1 MKTCLHTLSS
11 SGWKIPGRP
20 LAMMAALLMASPV
33 FADAIPDGGH
43 HFIPTVKEA
52 DLYQS
57 LRNHALQK
65 RVQMVLDPRLCAA
78 ARKHAADLQA
88 RRYFAH
94 RNPDGVDANQRALD
108 AGYPL
113 PPNYDP
119 EQNFIES
126 IAGSTADKA
135 ADVVARWKK
144 SPAHATH
151 VFGKHEF
158 YRGQVVIGIGHAPRS
173 GLGYATYVFLSAPL
187 PEGPDVRVATP
198 AGGFMP
204 VGPTDSGILEIHG
217 LPEGSI
223 FEIWI
228 KRQVTKKKT
237 RSVPDRLVVVDASGV
252 LPLGAPLSPPESY
265 ELGHLVP

>member
-1 MKTCLHTLSS
+1 
-11 SGWKIPGRP
+11 
-20 LAMMAALLMASPV
+20 MMAALLTGATV
-33 FADAIPDGGH
+33 LADAIPDGGY
-43 HFIPTVKEA
+43 HFIPTAKEA

-57 LRNHALQK
+57 LRDHALQN

-78 ARKHAADLQA
+78 ARKHAADMQA

-113 PPNYDP
+113 PPIYDP

-158 YRGQVVIGIGHAPRS
+158 YREQVVIGIGHAPRS

-187 PEGPDVRVATP
+187 PDGRP
-198 AGGFMP
+198 
-204 VGPTDSGILEIHG
+204 
-217 LPEGSI
+217 
-223 FEIWI
+223 
-228 KRQVTKKKT
+228 
-237 RSVPDRLVVVDASGV
+237 
-252 LPLGAPLSPPESY
+252 
-265 ELGHLVP
+265 